1 MGFFR
6 KLFRVPVL
14 ALLSVSI
21 GAAVVLADR
30 LLFGWFLGRPVDW
43 SEPVALL
50 VNAVLVSVPF
60 IALAYR
66 GSRRLA
72 PWLLGFALTAALWWH
87 ALQKGIA
94 FQRAPDGSGVDMDL
108 AFMMLLS
115 PAFIAAA
122 SVGVDEA
129 LRRHRA
135 ASR

>member
-6 KLFRVPVL
+6 KLFRAPAL

-21 GAAVVLADR
+21 GAAVVLVDR
-30 LLFGWFLGRPVDW
+30 LLFGWFLGRPVDL

-50 VNAVLVSVPF
+50 VNTVLVSVPF
-60 IALAYR
+60 IVLALR

-72 PWLLGFALTAALWWH
+72 PWLVGLALTCALWWH

-94 FQRAPDGSGVDMDL
+94 YQRAPDGSGVDMGL
-108 AFMMLLS
+108 AFLMLLS
-115 PAFIAAA
+115 PAFIAGAC
-122 SVGVDEA
+122 VGLDEA
-129 LRRHRA
+129 LRRRGA